1 MEKQA
6 QRVVRQQLD
15 PLVLLVLLEPLEQ
28 TELLDPLAEQ
38 RRLLIMP
45 MVMPIMMDMGI
56 IDQ

>member
-28 TELLDPLAEQ
+28 TDLLELLAEQ
-38 RRLLIMP
+38 HRLLITP
-45 MVMPIMMDMGI
+45 MAPLITTAQGI